1 MERDDRELDDYLRG
15 GSPLSAAYREAR
27 GEEPSADLD
36 EVLLEKARRE
46 MHLGPKVA
54 WSPFTRS
61 WSLPLALA
69 AVLVVSVTVTLVM
82 HEQTGEPLPV
92 PAKRAAEIPAATPEL
107 PLAKEKALAPPP
119 AVRPGLAPAEAPERV
134 RAPAAPVPFPAEKS
148 APAPREQRAPAAGA
162 RIPSAAESV
171 PTPGAERP
179 AAAPALQDAPE
190 AQRLEQKAADSPAL
204 RAKPETAKGQLAKD
218 TDLGSDPEVWVRRIE
233 TLRKEGRH
241 AEADTLL
248 AEFRK
253 RFPAYPVDKLPK

>member
-15 GSPLSAAYREAR
+15 ESPLSAAYREAR
-27 GEEPSADLD
+27 GDEPSADLD

-92 PAKRAAEIPAATPEL
+92 PAKPAAETPVATPEL
-107 PLAKEKALAPPP
+107 PPAKEKAPLAPP
-119 AVRPGLAPAEAPERV
+119 AAPPAPERA
-134 RAPAAPVPFPAEKS
+134 RAPAAAVPFPAEKS
-148 APAPREQRAPAAGA
+148 APAPREQRAPATVAPAPPAGEA
-162 RIPSAAESV
+162 GLAAS
-171 PTPGAERP
+171 AERP
-179 AAAPALQDAPE
+179 AAAPALQDSAG
-190 AQRLEQKAADSPAL
+190 AQRVEQRATEKPAL
-204 RAKPETAKGQLAKD
+204 RAKGEAVREELAKD
-218 TDLGSDPEVWVRRIE
+218 TDLGTDPEAWVKRIE
-233 TLRKEGRH
+233 ALRKAGRH
-241 AEADTLL
+241 AEADALL

-253 RFPAYPVDKLPK
+253 RFPDYPADKLPK